1 MSRFGVKIISQ
12 LQCGRN
18 MINEVLERAKKSK
31 MIYEILGISRE
42 EYDTLFRQYLEEFN
56 GIIRTGRFVEASIKL
71 LKWLGFDESEI
82 DLDKLIKGVVV
93 MKVVVREN
101 KRKR

>member
-1 MSRFGVKIISQ
+1 LSRFGVKIISQ

-31 MIYEILGISRE
+31 VIYEILGLSKD
-42 EYDTLFRQYLEEFN
+42 EYDTLFRQYLDEFN

-71 LKWLGFDESEI
+71 LKWLGFDDKEI
-82 DLDKLIKGVVV
+82 DLEKLIKGVIV
-93 MKVVVREN
+93 MKVVVRES
-101 KRKR
+101 KRKK

>member
-1 MSRFGVKIISQ
+1 
-12 LQCGRN
+12 

-31 MIYEILGISRE
+31 VIYEILGISRE
-42 EYDTLFRQYLEEFN
+42 EYDILFKQYLEEFN
-56 GIIRTGRFVEASIKL
+56 GIIRTGRFVEASIRL
-71 LKWLGFDESEI
+71 LRWLGFDESKI
-82 DLDKLIKGVVV
+82 DLEKLIKGVVV

>member
-1 MSRFGVKIISQ
+1 
-12 LQCGRN
+12 

>member
-1 MSRFGVKIISQ
+1 
-12 LQCGRN
+12 

-71 LKWLGFDESEI
+71 LKWLGFDDSKINLE
-82 DLDKLIKGVVV
+82 KLIKGVVV
-93 MKVVVREN
+93 MKVLVRE
-101 KRKR
+101 RKREK

>member
-1 MSRFGVKIISQ
+1 MEIKDILVLYFPIGHIS
-12 LQCGRN
+12 LFRELHFLLFYKVF
-18 MINEVLERAKKSK
+18 I
-31 MIYEILGISRE
+31 ISRE
-42 EYDTLFRQYLEEFN
+42 EYDILFRQYLEEFN
-56 GIIRTGRFVEASIKL
+56 GIVKTGRFVEASIKL
-71 LKWLGFDESEI
+71 LRWLGFDESEI

>member
-1 MSRFGVKIISQ
+1 
-12 LQCGRN
+12 

-31 MIYEILGISRE
+31 VIYEILGISKE
-42 EYDTLFRQYLEEFN
+42 EYDTLFRQYLDEFN

-82 DLDKLIKGVVV
+82 NLDKLIKGVRLSRTLVHHPLAY
-93 MKVVVREN
+93 
-101 KRKR
+101 

>member
-1 MSRFGVKIISQ
+1 
-12 LQCGRN
+12 

-31 MIYEILGISRE
+31 VIYEILGISKE

-71 LKWLGFDESEI
+71 LRWLGFDNSEI
-82 DLDKLIKGVVV
+82 NLEKLIKGVVV
-93 MKVVVREN
+93 MKVLVHYLN
-101 KRKR
+101 KSKKS

>member
-1 MSRFGVKIISQ
+1 
-12 LQCGRN
+12 

-31 MIYEILGISRE
+31 VIYEILGISRE
-42 EYDTLFRQYLEEFN
+42 EYDRLFKQYLEEFN
-56 GIIRTGRFVEASIKL
+56 GIVKTGRFVEASIKL
-71 LKWLGFDESEI
+71 LRWLGFDESEI